1 MKTQQLDTVLQED
14 RKFPPAESFS
24 KSAHIGSMEEYQA
37 LYRQSLDDPEAYWS
51 EVAGELQWFK
61 KWENVL
67 DSSDKPFFKWFTG
80 GRTNICYNCVD
91 SHLKSATR
99 NKAAI
104 IWEGEPP
111 NDTYKLGRC
120 LFCHGQN
127 K

>member
-67 DSSDKPFFKWFTG
+67 DSSD
-80 GRTNICYNCVD
+80 
-91 SHLKSATR
+91 
-99 NKAAI
+99 
-104 IWEGEPP
+104 
-111 NDTYKLGRC
+111 
-120 LFCHGQN
+120 
-127 K
+127 